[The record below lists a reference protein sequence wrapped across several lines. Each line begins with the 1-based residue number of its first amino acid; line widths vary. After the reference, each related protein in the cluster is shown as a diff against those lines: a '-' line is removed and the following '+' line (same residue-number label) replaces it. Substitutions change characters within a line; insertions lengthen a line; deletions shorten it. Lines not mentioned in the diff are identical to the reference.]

1 VARDGYNVAV
11 LAHRILLA
19 VGLVA
24 VAVAGAAV
32 ALGGAAALGVL
43 GEQTTIQ
50 QVAPLPGGGVGSV
63 SLGNQAGRLSV
74 EEIYRRSAPG
84 VVQITATSGSNE
96 QVDPFDIFPTP
107 TQVEPGQALG
117 SGFVIDKE
125 GHVITNYHVVQ
136 GADTVQVSFS
146 DNDELDATLIG
157 KDPST
162 DIAVL
167 KVDAHSRSLTALP
180 LGDSDR
186 VTVGDP
192 VVAIGNPFGLA
203 RTATAGIVSAVQ
215 RTIEA
220 PNTVAIQHA
229 IQTDA
234 AINHGNSGGPL
245 IDARAQVIG
254 VNAQISTGGTGE
266 QGNVGIGFAIPVNT
280 VKAVAAQIIRNGKA
294 EHAELGIDAKAITPE
309 LLKLFNLP
317 VDHGLLVHDVRT
329 GTGAAKAGLQA
340 GTSAVIV
347 EGESYQLGGDI
358 IVSADGQRIA
368 SLEKL
373 RDVIARKKPGD
384 KLSLQIYRD
393 GKKKAVAVTLGRQS
407 SPGG

>member
-1 VARDGYNVAV
+1 M

-136 GADTVQVSFS
+136 GAD
-146 DNDELDATLIG
+146 
-157 KDPST
+157 
-162 DIAVL
+162 
-167 KVDAHSRSLTALP
+167 
-180 LGDSDR
+180 
-186 VTVGDP
+186 
-192 VVAIGNPFGLA
+192 
-203 RTATAGIVSAVQ
+203 
-215 RTIEA
+215 
-220 PNTVAIQHA
+220 
-229 IQTDA
+229 
-234 AINHGNSGGPL
+234 
-245 IDARAQVIG
+245 
-254 VNAQISTGGTGE
+254 
-266 QGNVGIGFAIPVNT
+266 
-280 VKAVAAQIIRNGKA
+280 
-294 EHAELGIDAKAITPE
+294 
-309 LLKLFNLP
+309 
-317 VDHGLLVHDVRT
+317 
-329 GTGAAKAGLQA
+329 
-340 GTSAVIV
+340 
-347 EGESYQLGGDI
+347 
-358 IVSADGQRIA
+358 
-368 SLEKL
+368 
-373 RDVIARKKPGD
+373 
-384 KLSLQIYRD
+384 
-393 GKKKAVAVTLGRQS
+393 
-407 SPGG
+407 

>member
-1 VARDGYNVAV
+1 VPLDGYNVAV
-11 LAHRILLA
+11 LAQRTFLLRA

-24 VAVAGAAV
+24 VAVAGAAL
-32 ALGGAAALGVL
+32 ALVGAAAFGRL
-43 GEQTTIQ
+43 GERTTIQ

-63 SLGNQAGRLSV
+63 SLGSPAGRLSV
-74 EEIYRRSAPG
+74 EEIYRRDAPG
-84 VVQITATSGSNE
+84 VVQITAMSGTNE
-96 QVDPFDIFPTP
+96 QVDPFDIFPTTP
-107 TQVEPGQALG
+107 TQPEQALG

-125 GHVITNYHVVQ
+125 GHVITNYHVVE

-146 DNDELDATLIG
+146 DNDQLNARLVGSDA
-157 KDPST
+157 ST

-180 LGDSDR
+180 LGDSDK

-192 VVAIGNPFGLA
+192 VVAIGNPFGYT

-215 RTIEA
+215 RTIET
-220 PNTVAIQHA
+220 PNTVQIQHA

-245 IDARAQVIG
+245 IDANARVIG
-254 VNAQISTGGTGE
+254 VNAVISTGGTGE

-280 VKAVAAQIIRNGKA
+280 VKTVAAQILSNGRA
-294 EHAELGIDAKAITPE
+294 QHAYLGLKAKAITPE

-317 VDHGLLVHDVRT
+317 VDHGLLVHDVTT

-358 IVSADGQRIA
+358 IVGADGERVA

-373 RDVIARKKPGD
+373 RDLIAKKKPGD
-384 KLSLQIYRD
+384 KLNLQIYRD
-393 GKKKAVAVTLGRQS
+393 GKKKAVAVTLDG
-407 SPGG
+407 